1 MKNIDNIRSIISEYY
16 DLDIRIGH
24 GYTTGV
30 LAEKYG
36 FVIPDDVESSSISL
50 RRDVPTEV
58 VNDLDLLRDF
68 LNKMEDDFEKMRK
81 AVLGGE

>member
-1 MKNIDNIRSIISEYY
+1 MNIDNINSIISEYY
-16 DLDIRIGH
+16 DLDIHISH
-24 GYTTGV
+24 GYNTGV

-36 FVIPDDVESSSISL
+36 LIDPDDVESDSIIL
-50 RRDVPTEV
+50 KRDVPTKV

-68 LNKMEDDFEKMRK
+68 LNKMEDDFEKMRE